1 MAEPLIDVWDVE
13 TFDPALTACLA
24 ENTDLM
30 AAYHARANTIFLD
43 HDYGRARTM
52 IRPENEYA
60 SDYSD
65 LRETVSRLMDG
76 RTIRAWHYTRLTDRE
91 VDTLCRDG
99 IHLSTPASLRGR
111 LDAIVADGQLTA
123 AETDVLWA
131 HNMFNHQHDSR
142 AEKFWATSHPQ
153 RVDDS
158 GVEPLMKHWGGEA
171 ASMWMKDAAL
181 LERLAGVGRARFV
194 GVAMPLAA
202 CEHFYGAGQAVMR
215 AFARSRGAVCETSG
229 FDLYARGALP
239 ASAVLEI
246 HTEGEASFTSM
257 AQGYPAAFVD
267 HGLTH
272 WKELTGE
279 DD

>member
-1 MAEPLIDVWDVE
+1 
-13 TFDPALTACLA
+13 
-24 ENTDLM
+24 
-30 AAYHARANTIFLD
+30 
-43 HDYGRARTM
+43 
-52 IRPENEYA
+52 
-60 SDYSD
+60 
-65 LRETVSRLMDG
+65 
-76 RTIRAWHYTRLTDRE
+76 
-91 VDTLCRDG
+91 
-99 IHLSTPASLRGR
+99 
-111 LDAIVADGQLTA
+111 
-123 AETDVLWA
+123 
-131 HNMFNHQHDSR
+131 
-142 AEKFWATSHPQ
+142 
-153 RVDDS
+153 
-158 GVEPLMKHWGGEA
+158 
-171 ASMWMKDAAL
+171 MWMKDAAS

-279 DD
+279 DN